1 MDVARFLTLIQ
12 EGKLYFARRH
22 ELGDPWEGVWTKPA
36 SDQILS
42 RNSPEFDRQWAK
54 EFNSCALI
62 SCWHENDRESVAMWK
77 LYVSGREGVALKT
90 TAGRLGRVLTNSP
103 VWRSPRIRRV
113 QYEDKTYMPQ
123 LDDYPDILY
132 LEWFLFRKGKGYE
145 HEREVRAVIYDPHD
159 SADVAFSDAV
169 YAANNPS
176 GGAKTV
182 MGEALPVDLSILIER
197 IVVSPDFPKW
207 AISSLQKVVD
217 ARGLGVQVESSSLLD
232 QPSSE
237 LVGS

>member
-1 MDVARFLTLIQ
+1 
-12 EGKLYFARRH
+12 
-22 ELGDPWEGVWTKPA
+22 
-36 SDQILS
+36 
-42 RNSPEFDRQWAK
+42 
-54 EFNSCALI
+54 
-62 SCWHENDRESVAMWK
+62 MWK
-77 LYVSGREGVALKT
+77 LYVSGREGVAIKT
-90 TAGRLGRVLTNSP
+90 TVGRLRRVLTENSSM
-103 VWRSPRIRRV
+103 WRRPTITRVRYGDITCAPRV
-113 QYEDKTYMPQ
+113 ADCKEF
-123 LDDYPDILY
+123 LY
-132 LEWFLFRKGKGYE
+132 AESFLFRKTIGYE

-176 GGAKTV
+176 AGAKTG

>member
-1 MDVARFLTLIQ
+1 MDVARFRTLIQ
-12 EGKLYFARRH
+12 GGKLNSARRH

-42 RNSPEFDRQWAK
+42 RHSPEFDRQWAK

-90 TAGRLGRVLTNSP
+90 TAGRLWTC
-103 VWRSPRIRRV
+103 
-113 QYEDKTYMPQ
+113 
-123 LDDYPDILY
+123 PD
-132 LEWFLFRKGKGYE
+132 EFG
-145 HEREVRAVIYDPHD
+145 EREVRAVIYDPHD

-176 GGAKTV
+176 ACAKTA